1 MIANLF
7 GRLLCIGKK
16 VNLSCRFILEQI
28 MLSKKK
34 NRANNN
40 LPFIIYCESMVNLT
54 LLI

>member
-28 MLSKKK
+28 MLSKEKIEQI
-34 NRANNN
+34 
-40 LPFIIYCESMVNLT
+40 IIYHL
-54 LLI
+54 

>member
-34 NRANNN
+34 IEQI
-40 LPFIIYCESMVNLT
+40 IIYHL
-54 LLI
+54 